1 MRVAV
6 GNDTARAIVFSA
18 RDRDGSCY
26 RDSAWNMAWIGND
39 PGSRRMECSTSTRTL
54 YSYATQG
61 VSPAMSIKMV
71 GIGSKYV
78 WADPVDM
85 AAEAMR
91 QDHVPC
97 RCTLT
102 GMASLYLLERREPFE
117 GLLHPSM
124 RSRH

>member
-26 RDSAWNMAWIGND
+26 PDSAWKMAWIGND

-71 GIGSKYV
+71 GTGSKYAC
-78 WADPVDM
+78 ADRGIVATAIQQRRVSLASD
-85 AAEAMR
+85 
-91 QDHVPC
+91 
-97 RCTLT
+97 TT
-102 GMASLYLLERREPFE
+102 GSLARTTWL
-117 GLLHPSM
+117 G
-124 RSRH
+124 